1 MYLYNTIPKKS
12 NLPIDGWIFP
22 CYMCRE
28 ITSSN
33 TKIIYK
39 KYYFF
44 RYIDLNIPLC
54 NKCNLT
60 NKPLILKDRIIKIE

>member
-12 NLPIDGWIFP
+12 NLPIKGWLFP
-22 CYMCRE
+22 CYMCKV
-28 ITSSN
+28 ITSSY

-39 KYYFF
+39 KYYYF
-44 RYIDLNIPLC
+44 RNIYLNIPLC

-60 NKPLILKDRIIKIE
+60 NKPLIKRDQIIKIE